1 VLAAAGKAGV
11 VVVALYLRIIAG
23 RGHVGLEA
31 GQKAFV
37 QHLIDLPGPSVLVLF
52 GNPYAARE
60 FPGAESVYVA
70 YDQSQASVHT
80 MVRVLQG
87 QQAAQ
92 GRLPVTIPP

>member
-1 VLAAAGKAGV
+1 
-11 VVVALYLRIIAG
+11 
-23 RGHVGLEA
+23 VGLEA